1 MKHRNKRIGFNSDLL
16 THLRYLIQNG
26 LKQGFPTFYLLC
38 PPEAK
43 ISNVESPQEKVG
55 SPQEDLKD
63 F

>member
-1 MKHRNKRIGFNSDLL
+1 VHQIV
-16 THLRYLIQNG
+16 YLQNA

-38 PPEAK
+38 PPKAK